1 MARAHRFRLACKVWQ
16 LCPRV
21 ESGLS
26 TVGSKP
32 SVTPC
37 GQPPVPAL
45 AGAAAAEAGLLWHR
59 NWEHAGLSLSSGAYF
74 FPFVLLPLI
83 FLIY

>member
-1 MARAHRFRLACKVWQ
+1 M
-16 LCPRV
+16 

-32 SVTPC
+32 SVTPW
-37 GQPPVPAL
+37 GQPPVLPL
-45 AGAAAAEAGLLWHR
+45 AGAAAAQAGPLGHR
-59 NWEHAGLSLSSGAYF
+59 NWEDAGLSLSSGAYF